1 MKQTKENHFK
11 SIVEENGDQLKRIC
25 RYYNSDAEDQK
36 DMYQEILVN
45 VWKSLDNFRGD
56 SKISTWLYRI
66 ALNTALTF
74 NGKTYKRAKLFIDK
88 DVQNL
93 NILFDDDEV
102 LLKEKREVELEMLY
116 NELNQ
121 LSVVDKA
128 MITLMLEGLSS
139 REIADVIGLTEPNI
153 RVKLHRIKEQL
164 RAHLQPNE
172 NE

>member
-1 MKQTKENHFK
+1 M
-11 SIVEENGDQLKRIC
+11 
-25 RYYNSDAEDQK
+25 
-36 DMYQEILVN
+36 
-45 VWKSLDNFRGD
+45 
-56 SKISTWLYRI
+56 
-66 ALNTALTF
+66 NTPTF

-116 NELNQ
+116 NEMNQ
-121 LSVVDKA
+121 LSVIDKA

-164 RAHLQPNE
+164 RAQLQSSKNE
-172 NE
+172 

>member
-45 VWKSLDNFRGD
+45 VWKSLDNSGRL
-56 SKISTWLYRI
+56 KNKQWLYRI
-66 ALNTALTF
+66 AVNTALTF
-74 NGKTYKRAKLFIDK
+74 NGKTSNGKIFIDK

-116 NELNQ
+116 NEMNQ
-121 LSVVDKA
+121 LSVIDKA

-164 RAHLQPNE
+164 RAQLQSSKNE
-172 NE
+172 

>member
-1 MKQTKENHFK
+1 MNNWAEISLIRKE
-11 SIVEENGDQLKRIC
+11 
-25 RYYNSDAEDQK
+25 
-36 DMYQEILVN
+36 
-45 VWKSLDNFRGD
+45 
-56 SKISTWLYRI
+56 
-66 ALNTALTF
+66 F

-116 NELNQ
+116 NEMNQ
-121 LSVVDKA
+121 LSVIDKA
-128 MITLMLEGLSS
+128 MITLMSEGLSS

-164 RAHLQPNE
+164 RAQLQSSKNE
-172 NE
+172 